1 MAGSKEIRTKIKSV
15 ENTRKITKAM
25 EMVATSK
32 MRKAQERMRS
42 SRPYAEKIR
51 NVAAHLSVAHP
62 EYKHP
67 FVVKRSN
74 VANIGLIA
82 ITSDKGLCGGLNT
95 NVLRMAVNQMKDWEA
110 ENRGISVCTIGNK
123 GLGFMTRHGA
133 KIRSEVTGLG
143 DAPHMDKL
151 IGPVKVMLDAYVAG
165 EIDQVYVCYTRF
177 INTMK
182 QEPVIEQL
190 LPLSELSRNADEPSH
205 AQDKVKTSDVVESVL
220 EVGVSQGHWDY
231 IYEPEAKDII
241 DELMMRYIESLVFH
255 AVAENMASEQSA
267 RMVAM
272 KAASDNAKDVIGELK
287 LVYNK
292 ARQAAITKE
301 ISEIVGGA
309 AAV

>member
-25 EMVATSK
+25 EMVAASK
-32 MRKAQERMRS
+32 MRKAQERMRA

-51 NVAAHLSVAHP
+51 NVAAHLSHAQA

-67 FVVKRSN
+67 FLEKRDQVKK
-74 VANIGLIA
+74 IGLIVVS
-82 ITSDKGLCGGLNT
+82 SDKGLCGGLNT
-95 NVLRMAVNQMKDWEA
+95 NVLRMSVNQMKTWE
-110 ENRGISVCTIGNK
+110 EEGKGIAVSAIGNK
-123 GLGFMTRHGA
+123 GFGFMTRVGA
-133 KIRSEVTGLG
+133 EVKSHMIGLG
-143 DAPHMDKL
+143 DTPHLDKL
-151 IGPVKVMLDAYVAG
+151 IGSIKVMLDAYKDG
-165 EIDQVYVCYTRF
+165 EIDQLFICYTKF

-182 QEPVIEQL
+182 QEPTMQQL
-190 LPLSELSRNADEPSH
+190 LPLSGEQLGSAE
-205 AQDKVKTSDVVESVL
+205 
-220 EVGVSQGHWDY
+220 GHWDY
-231 IYEPEAKDII
+231 IYEPEAKPVI
-241 DELMMRYIESLVFH
+241 DDLMMRYIESLVYN

-272 KAASDNAKDVIGELK
+272 KSASDNAKNVIGELK

-309 AAV
+309 AAVA